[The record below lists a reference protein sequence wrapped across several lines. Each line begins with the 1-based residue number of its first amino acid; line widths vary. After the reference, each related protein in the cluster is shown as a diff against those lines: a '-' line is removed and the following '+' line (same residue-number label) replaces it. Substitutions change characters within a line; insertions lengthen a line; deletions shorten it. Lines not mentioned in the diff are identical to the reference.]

1 VAGAHVV
8 HEAARVRRRIG
19 VVFQEQTL
27 DHDLTTME
35 SMRFQAELYGLPGPR
50 VLFLDE
56 PTTGLDPRPA
66 AGSPAS
72 AEGPV
77 LRTG

>member
-1 VAGAHVV
+1 
-8 HEAARVRRRIG
+8 
-19 VVFQEQTL
+19 
-27 DHDLTTME
+27 ME

-56 PTTGLDPRPA
+56 PTTGLAPQSA

-72 AEGPV
+72 TEGPV